1 MKAAPCKDCPDR
13 HAGCHAVCDR
23 YKQWQIEHAAEKDA
37 RYRQAQ
43 PEAIATRY
51 AIDITHRKRKRAR
64 KER

>member
-1 MKAAPCKDCPDR
+1 MKAAPCKDCSDR
-13 HAGCHAVCDR
+13 HAGCHAECDR

-51 AIDITHRKRKRAR
+51 AIDITYRKRKRAR